1 MAQGSLGGLKNPDI
15 RKLEALP
22 LRTSVLQGWG
32 S

>member
-22 LRTSVLQGWG
+22 LRTCIL
-32 S
+32 